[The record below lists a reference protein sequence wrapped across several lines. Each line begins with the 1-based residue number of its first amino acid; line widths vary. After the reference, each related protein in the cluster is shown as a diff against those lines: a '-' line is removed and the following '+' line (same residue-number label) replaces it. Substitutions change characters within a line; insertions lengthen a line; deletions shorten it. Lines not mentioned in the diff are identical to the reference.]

1 MPRTTQKSVKV
12 FVSYSQKD
20 KPYLEKLR
28 SSLSTLTQKKT
39 IQAWYDGKIVPGQ
52 EWEKQ
57 IYENLDGSD
66 IILLLVSPDFMA
78 SDYAYRKEME
88 RAIKRHDQDEA
99 RVIPVIVRP
108 IYGWE
113 DTPFGK
119 LQALPSKGEP
129 VGSSAW
135 DSEDYA
141 WYDVA
146 KGIATSVDSL
156 LSERERE
163 PARAEERGVAE
174 KQAGET
180 SSKSTVKASE
190 ASGRYTKDAASR
202 SLGDQRDPQFELEG
216 EDRNENGRADS
227 GQHTETIQTL
237 NQTIIDAQKQRGNY
251 LAMEGSCE
259 EAIGA
264 YEEALG
270 LRPDF
275 PEAWFN
281 KGVVLSSVGRF
292 EEALEAFEEA
302 LRLRSDY
309 PLAWYSKGLILL
321 ITWKDRDEAR
331 AAFNEAFKRD
341 ALF

>member
-1 MPRTTQKSVKV
+1 MPTAVHKKSVKV

-20 KPYLEKLR
+20 KPYLERLR
-28 SSLSTLTQKKT
+28 SSLSTLTQENI
-39 IQAWYDGKIVPGQ
+39 IQAWYDGQIVPGQ

-57 IYENLDGSD
+57 IYENLNGSD
-66 IILLLVSPDFMA
+66 IILLLVSPDFVN
-78 SDYAYRKEME
+78 SQYAYKKEME
-88 RAIKRHDQDEA
+88 RAIERHDQHEA

-108 IYGWE
+108 IYGWQ

-135 DSEDYA
+135 PSEDYA

-146 KGIATSVDSL
+146 EGIATAVNSL
-156 LSERERE
+156 LSERE
-163 PARAEERGVAE
+163 
-174 KQAGET
+174 
-180 SSKSTVKASE
+180 SKSTVKVSE
-190 ASGRYTKDAASR
+190 PSGGHTKETASR
-202 SLGDQRDPQFELEG
+202 SLPDQRGPQFESEG
-216 EDRNENGRADS
+216 ELRNENGQADS
-227 GQHTETIQTL
+227 GQHADTIQSL
-237 NQTIIDAQKQRGNY
+237 NQTIIDAQKQKGNY
-251 LAMEGSCE
+251 LAMEGYCE

-264 YEEALG
+264 YEEALR
-270 LRPDF
+270 LRPDY

-292 EEALEAFEEA
+292 EDALWAFEEA